1 MDTSGFQ
8 ELKKQ
13 LERLKVDVGW
23 IDTPNHWM
31 ASLTNH
37 SFTVAN
43 VASDLHYY
51 SRWEDSFALSET
63 RTDQVNDVVHKT
75 LNTSFGKVPTY
86 QVASLIGHNLQNAV
100 EVNIKAVNSPDN
112 SAEWA
117 EVKGFNDPLVFG
129 SRIGETPNL
138 ISELTHKVRGR

>member
-13 LERLKVDVGW
+13 LERVKVDVGW
-23 IDTPNHWM
+23 IDSPNHWM
-31 ASLTNH
+31 ASIAGH
-37 SFTVAN
+37 DFTVAN

-63 RTDQVNDVVHKT
+63 RAKEVNEVVHRT
-75 LNTSFGKVPTY
+75 LDKSLGNVPVHT
-86 QVASLIGHNLQNAV
+86 VANLIGNNLQKIV
-100 EVNIKAVNSPDN
+100 ETNIKEVDSPDN
-112 SAEWA
+112 SEEWA
-117 EVKGFNDPLVFG
+117 NIKGFNDPLVFG

-138 ISELTHKVRGR
+138 ISELKHRVRRG